1 MWILRNCFNTTSLE
15 NYSESY
21 ESGEYSL
28 AHPMR
33 EKGRQWEAKVEGR
46 GCFKNVAASIPK
58 KNERELIGYEPTYL
72 AGSNFPF

>member
-28 AHPMR
+28 AH
-33 EKGRQWEAKVEGR
+33 
-46 GCFKNVAASIPK
+46 SH
-58 KNERELIGYEPTYL
+58 EREGQAVRGKGGGEE
-72 AGSNFPF
+72 GVSRM